1 MTPRT
6 GRPKVDNPKDKS
18 IKVRFDDDL
27 YSRINDYAE
36 EYELTRA
43 EVILKGVKLLLE
55 QKK

>member
-36 EYELTRA
+36 EYELPRA
-43 EVILKGVKLLLE
+43 EVIRKGVKLLVE

>member
-6 GRPKVDNPKDKS
+6 GRPKGVNPKDKS

-43 EVILKGVKLLLE
+43 EVIRKGVKLLLE